1 MRALTDYRGT
11 PSERDEGRLDLRALT
26 APPTASDVG
35 LRTRGVFDALRR
47 HWALALGATLVVG
60 ALASVVALSV
70 PNRYQSW
77 AAVLVEARAN
87 QVVNIAN
94 VVPDVAADDLAVDS
108 ETQVLRSPSLAA
120 QVVEKLQLT
129 RYPEF
134 RGGLLSQILG
144 RPGPVSTTTAT
155 DQFLRLLDVERRG
168 KSRVIQVTFNARD
181 PNRAA
186 EIVNTLLALYL
197 DDQIARKVQATKEAN
212 TLVDQQLAKLRADV
226 DAKEQAV
233 EQWREK
239 SGLVRGA
246 TAPAIEEQVSQA
258 NTALAVARDELAQA
272 QARRATGGGDAS
284 NAVVNNLLIQ
294 RLREREA
301 DIERRIAELSASLG
315 PRHPTMI
322 NLQAE
327 LTRLRASIAGE
338 VGKINQGLAQ
348 QEQVAAARVA
358 ELQQTVQRLRAESD
372 RNSDAQIQLRALQRE
387 AEASRGVL
395 DTFLRR
401 SHETRDQET
410 MQRADA
416 RILGKAEPPV
426 SPAFP
431 SQKVLLGIG
440 WLLAL
445 GIGGLGAPTLRE
457 TMIRRRN
464 PLVRIEVIERVA
476 GPALAVVP
484 ELPADPSGRRNP
496 FDRPIDEPRGD
507 FAEAVGAARA
517 SLLFSGG
524 ERGCKIV
531 LMTSAMNGEGKTA
544 LAASIARSAALTGE
558 DTLLVDVNLRDPDVH
573 RALDLSNELGV
584 VDYLE
589 RGIDIEALV
598 QIDPRSPLEV
608 MTAGQGSPNTP
619 PLLTL
624 AALTR
629 LFDELR
635 TRYRLVVLDGP
646 ALLAGAE
653 ARFLAGSVDE
663 VVLIARADL
672 SPQALSFALRQ
683 LNEARVAS
691 LRVLINGVDL
701 PALHEEVA
709 AAA

>member
-1 MRALTDYRGT
+1 MDHG
-11 PSERDEGRLDLRALT
+11 EDRLDLRALT
-26 APPTASDVG
+26 APSTAPDAG
-35 LRTRGVFDALRR
+35 FRGPSLFDAVRR
-47 HWALALGATLVVG
+47 HWPIAVIATLILGAV
-60 ALASVVALSV
+60 ASLVALSV

-77 AAVLVEARAN
+77 AAVLIEARAN

-108 ETQVLRSPSLAA
+108 EAQVLRSPSLAA
-120 QVVEKLQLT
+120 QVVDRLQLT

-134 RGGLLSQILG
+134 RGGLLNQILG
-144 RPGPVSTTTAT
+144 RVEPASTANAVAR
-155 DQFLRLLDVERRG
+155 FLLLLDVERRG
-168 KSRVIQVTFNARD
+168 KSRVIQVTFSAGD
-181 PNRAA
+181 PGRAA
-186 EIVNTLLALYL
+186 AIVNALLARYL
-197 DDQIARKVQATKEAN
+197 EDQVARKVQSTKEAN
-212 TLVDQQLAKLRADV
+212 SLVDQQLAKLRADV

-239 SGLVRGA
+239 SGLIRGA
-246 TAPAIEEQVSQA
+246 TAPAIEEQISQA
-258 NTALAVARDELAQA
+258 NNALAVARDELAQA
-272 QARRATGGGDAS
+272 QARRAMGGGDAS

-327 LTRLRASIAGE
+327 LTRLRASIGSE

-358 ELQQTVQRLRAESD
+358 ELQQTVQRLRAESGRD
-372 RNSDAQIQLRALQRE
+372 SDAQVQLRALERE
-387 AEASRGVL
+387 ADASRGVL

-401 SHETRDQET
+401 SQETRDQET
-410 MQRADA
+410 LQRPDA
-416 RILGKAEPPV
+416 RILGQAEPPID
-426 SPAFP
+426 PAFP
-431 SQKVLLGIG
+431 SQKVLLGVG
-440 WLLAL
+440 WLFAL
-445 GIGGLGAPTLRE
+445 GIGGLGAPALRE
-457 TMIRRRN
+457 ALTRRTN

-476 GPALAVVP
+476 GPALAMVP
-484 ELPADPSGRRNP
+484 ELPADAAGRLYP

-507 FAEAVGAARA
+507 FAEAVSAARA
-517 SLLFSGG
+517 SLLFAGA

-531 LMTSAMNGEGKTA
+531 LMTSATNGEGKTV

-573 RALDLSNELGV
+573 RALGLSNELGV

-589 RGIDIEALV
+589 RGIDVEALI
-598 QIDPRSPLEV
+598 QIDPRTPLEV

-646 ALLAGAE
+646 ALLSGAE
-653 ARFLAGSVDE
+653 GRFLAGAVDE
-663 VVLIARADL
+663 VVLITRADL